1 MPIRRLIPSVVR
13 WSIWPLRWSTGE
25 DTHRVQTGGL
35 WEFSWYGTPHTHTHT
50 KLLETK
56 GCKILLHL
64 LLHFLLLCLQFEML
78 TGTLPFQGKD
88 RNETM
93 NMILKL
99 VVKRV
104 KVAQKNLSRSSD
116 ESLLSSPF

>member
-1 MPIRRLIPSVVR
+1 MLTRRLIRSVVR

-35 WEFSWYGTPHTHTHT
+35 WEYSWYGSPSNTH
-50 KLLETK
+50 LMEIE
-56 GCKILLHL
+56 GCKILFIPL
-64 LLHFLLLCLQFEML
+64 LRLQFEML

-99 VVKRV
+99 VVKHV
-104 KVAQKNLSRSSD
+104 
-116 ESLLSSPF
+116 